1 MAGGL
6 LQYSGLVT
14 KTKAMHG
21 RLLTKEELNYLTEL
35 ENVEDFIS
43 YLRESKGYA
52 AVYASH
58 EEIHHRAQ
66 VEAILHNSL
75 YMDYKR
81 LYQFADSEQKKGLE
95 VLFLRYEINVL
106 KKCLD
111 TALHGGKEQD
121 REYLKLIFDEHASFD
136 TGQVT
141 QAKNLQELCNA
152 LAGTPYEPLFLR
164 MAESS
169 NMESGDFAFLLDV
182 YYYQTVWKR
191 IGKIT
196 DKRMKKILM
205 ELIGTEIDWQNIMWM
220 YRAKQFYRMTPKE
233 LEADLIP
240 IQYRLKKTEYERMV
254 AAESVEEFLD
264 ILRKCGYVTEKNP
277 LVTLKDEITFQKI
290 MERTYDRLCRK
301 YQSSIAPV
309 LKYLYNK
316 EGEIDNL
323 TTILEGVRYQIP
335 AREIREMI
343 LIL

>member
-21 RLLTKEELNYLTEL
+21 RLLTKEELRYLTEL
-35 ENVEDFIS
+35 ETVEDFIS
-43 YLRESKGYA
+43 YLKESKGYR
-52 AVYASH
+52 AVYESH
-58 EEIHHRAQ
+58 EEIHHRSQ
-66 VEAILHNSL
+66 VEAILHNAL
-75 YMDYKR
+75 YMDYKK
-81 LYQFADSEQKKGLE
+81 LYQFADSSQKKGLE
-95 VLFLRYEINVL
+95 LLFLRYEVNVL

-136 TGQVT
+136 TGRVM
-141 QAKNLQELCNA
+141 QAGSLQELCSA
-152 LAGTPYEPLFLR
+152 LTGTPYEKLFFR
-164 MAESS
+164 MSESNS
-169 NMESGDFAFLLDV
+169 MESGDFAFLLDI
-182 YYYQTVWKR
+182 YYYQTAWRQIGKLTEKGMKR
-191 IGKIT
+191 ILT
-196 DKRMKKILM
+196 

-220 YRAKQFYRMTPKE
+220 YRSKQFYRMTAKE

-240 IQYRLKKTEYERMV
+240 IQYRLRREEYARMV

-264 ILRKCGYVTEKNP
+264 ILKKSAYVTEKNP

-290 MERTYDRLCRK
+290 MERIYDRLCRK
-301 YQSSIAPV
+301 YPNSIAPV
-309 LKYLYNK
+309 LKYLYDR